1 MCLLGWNASVA
12 RAHGDEKH
20 DNDNPTNDYSKKLL
34 KQVGID
40 QKLDE
45 QVPVNLTFRNESG
58 KEVRL
63 GQYLGDKPA
72 MVLMLSY
79 ACTQL
84 CTAELEALV
93 YTLKDLSFPPGK
105 EFNLLVVGIGSGRNT
120 RDGQGQQ
127 GRVHEKV

>member
-1 MCLLGWNASVA
+1 VA
-12 RAHGDEKH
+12 RAHGDDKH
-20 DNDNPTNDYSKKLL
+20 DKDNPTNDYSKKLL

-40 QKLDE
+40 RSSMASAGQSH
-45 QVPVNLTFRNESG
+45 FRNESG

-72 MVLMLSY
+72 MVLMCLMLARSCAPLS
-79 ACTQL
+79 L
-84 CTAELEALV
+84 RRSV
-93 YTLKDLSFPPGK
+93 YTLERFKFHAGQRVQ
-105 EFNLLVVGIGSGRNT
+105 FARCGYRSGRNT